1 MCERHILPIAAVYL
15 IQQLSYSCG
24 EERRTVRRVK
34 GRECQVERSRAED
47 GCGPQKLGLQGQNR
61 KSVHHDHSDGA
72 AAIRLSV
79 CESLWPEKDLSQLS
93 MFCRAL
99 RPQDSQDACF

>member
-1 MCERHILPIAAVYL
+1 MCERHILSIAVVYL

-34 GRECQVERSRAED
+34 GCECQVERSHAED

-61 KSVHHDHSDGA
+61 KLVHHDHSDGA

-79 CESLWPEKDLSQLS
+79 QLPIMCALSGV
-93 MFCRAL
+93 RAHGQRRIYL
-99 RPQDSQDACF
+99 ICPCSAEH